1 VAAPLNAPLSPFFSL
16 TNGYIIRVSAVDP
29 TTGAT
34 VPAVI
39 ASDVSIAVDQTDAAP
54 TGSAVPLSGAFLPGL
69 V

>member
-16 TNGYIIRVSAVDP
+16 TNGYIVRVSAVDP

-34 VPAVI
+34 VAAVV
-39 ASDVSIAVDQTDAAP
+39 ASDVSIAVDQADADT
-54 TGSAVPLSGAFLPGL
+54 TGAAVPLSGAFLPGA